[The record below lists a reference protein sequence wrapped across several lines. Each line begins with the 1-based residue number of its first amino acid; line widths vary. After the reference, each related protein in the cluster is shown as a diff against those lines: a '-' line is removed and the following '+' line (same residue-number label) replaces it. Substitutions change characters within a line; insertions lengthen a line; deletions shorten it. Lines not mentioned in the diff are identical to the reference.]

1 MENGAM
7 TNFEYFFE
15 ITRPGTYRRAA
26 LDAIAA
32 EPNASLDRKAAL
44 VAAEFSR
51 RGYAPATSARDFAKW
66 SEKEYDPEESN

>member
-1 MENGAM
+1 M
-7 TNFEYFFE
+7 TNFEYFLE

-51 RGYAPATSARDFAKW
+51 RGYAPSKSAWDFAEW
-66 SEKEYDPEESN
+66 TENEYDPKELN